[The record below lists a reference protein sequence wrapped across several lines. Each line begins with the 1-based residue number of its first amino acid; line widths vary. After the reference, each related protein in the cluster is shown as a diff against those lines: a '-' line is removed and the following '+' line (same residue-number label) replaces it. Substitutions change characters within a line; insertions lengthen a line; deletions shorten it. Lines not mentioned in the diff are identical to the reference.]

1 VKQLLIILPFL
12 FPLHSFAQ
20 EVPRIEVVGKI
31 TAPAAEDVEGI
42 SIYNISSQKGTVTN
56 ELGEFRLFVA
66 ELDYIQITALQFKS
80 FKVVVSAADI
90 YEKELRIY
98 LNPSVNQLD
107 PVLISRHNLT
117 GYPELDAK
125 NIKTSVYKQ
134 ELDLSYAALEFGYNF
149 ENDGQSPISGNAAED
164 ALNLNAVPQASVDV
178 LKLVE
183 LFFPRKRKSPRE
195 ITDSRKVTTNALL
208 KRFEHD
214 YFVLVFEI
222 PEQRV
227 NDFVFFAEEN
237 GLTSTML
244 RRENEME
251 LMAYLFEQSEVYKNR
266 FGEKK

>member
-1 VKQLLIILPFL
+1 MKQLLIILAL
-12 FPLHSFAQ
+12 LVPLQFFAQ
-20 EVPRIEVVGKI
+20 EVPRVEVVGKI
-31 TAPAAEDVEGI
+31 TAPAVEDLEGI

-56 ELGEFRLFVA
+56 ELGEFKLFVA
-66 ELDYIQITALQFKS
+66 ELDYLQITALQFIS
-80 FKVVVSAADI
+80 FRVVVSAADI

-125 NIKTSVYKQ
+125 NIKTSVFTQ

-149 ENDGQSPISGNAAED
+149 ENDGQSPVTGNAAED
-164 ALNLNAVPQASVDV
+164 ALGLNAVPQASVDI

-183 LFFPRKRKSPRE
+183 LFFPRKRKSSRE
-195 ITDSRKVTTNALL
+195 ITDSRMVATNTLL

-222 PEQRV
+222 PEAKV

-237 GLTSTML
+237 GLTSAML
-244 RRENEME
+244 KRENEME
-251 LMAYLFEQSEVYKNR
+251 LMSYLFQQSEVYKKR
-266 FGEKK
+266 FNE